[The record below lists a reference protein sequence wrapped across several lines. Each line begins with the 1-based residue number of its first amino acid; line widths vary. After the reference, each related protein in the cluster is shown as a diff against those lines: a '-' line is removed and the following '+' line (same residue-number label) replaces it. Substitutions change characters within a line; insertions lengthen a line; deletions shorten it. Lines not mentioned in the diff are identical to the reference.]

1 MIRSTGRKTWI
12 TVLVVLLM
20 GISAY
25 LGTKSRKI
33 DLKKV
38 RPLDGS
44 TMTVVPGVHLLGG
57 LGPAAAY
64 AVETSDG
71 LVLIDAGLE
80 ADAQRLKSEM
90 SKLGIDW
97 KKLRAIFL
105 THVHGDHCGGAER
118 LRAET
123 GARVYAGFAD
133 APILAAG
140 EPRDAFFSTY
150 KMPGHSTHRTTVDVT
165 LLGHEFVSFG
175 HAQFGDTEIEVLNAP
190 GHTTGSTCYLMQR
203 AGLRILFSG
212 DVIYRLGNKPLGT
225 YSTYL
230 APRYRGDA
238 NAYLDTLRRMI
249 EMPVPDLVLPGH
261 PNASGGPQSP
271 RLSQQEWKAIFE
283 TGIEE
288 MERLIS
294 RFRAD
299 GANFLDDHPK
309 QLLPDLFYLGD
320 FQSACVYG
328 FFSNSRFFL
337 VDAPGGP
344 GLNEFI
350 KSQLREMDHETTE
363 PFAILLTACGEKETA
378 GLNSLLEQN
387 RIQVIAPSEGVDKV
401 KKLCPPGTTVI
412 SADELKNKEW
422 FPVTQIELG
431 GSEVARTAYLV
442 KFGDKTALF
451 SGRIPVMI
459 DTQSPDELASL
470 LPTSRRNAFD
480 YLVAIRKLGEI
491 QPTLWLPASSENGQ
505 NANLYENTW
514 KTILERNTIIANKIL
529 KRGQ

>member
-1 MIRSTGRKTWI
+1 MIRSIGRKTWI
-12 TVLVVLLM
+12 AVLVVLLM
-20 GISAY
+20 GVSTY
-25 LGTKSRKI
+25 LGTRKWKF

-57 LGPAAAY
+57 IGPAAAY

-80 ADAQRLKSEM
+80 GDAQRLKSEM
-90 SKLGIDW
+90 AKVGLDW

-123 GARVYAGFAD
+123 GARVYAGFGD
-133 APILAAG
+133 APILNAG

-150 KMPGHSTHRTTVDVT
+150 KMPGHSPHPTTVDVT
-165 LLGHEFVSFG
+165 LRGHEFVSFG
-175 HAQFGDTEIEVLNAP
+175 NVEIEVLNTP
-190 GHTTGSTCYLMQR
+190 GHTIGSTCYLIRR
-203 AGLRILFSG
+203 AGLQILFSG

-249 EMPVPDLVLPGH
+249 DMPVPDLVLPGH
-261 PNASGGPQSP
+261 PNASGRPQSP

-283 TGIEE
+283 NGIEE
-288 MERLIS
+288 MERLNA

-309 QLLPDLFYLGD
+309 QLLPDLFYLGE

-344 GLNEFI
+344 GLNDLI
-350 KSQLREMDHETTE
+350 KSQLHEMEHETTE

-378 GLNSLLEQN
+378 GLNSLLEQS
-387 RIQVIAPSEGVDKV
+387 RVQVIAPHEGVDKV

-412 SADELKNKEW
+412 SADELKHKEW
-422 FPVTQIELG
+422 FPVTQIDLG
-431 GSEVARTAYLV
+431 GADEARTAYLV
-442 KFGDKTALF
+442 KFGDKTVLF

-459 DTQSPDELASL
+459 DTQAPDELASL
-470 LPTSRRNAFD
+470 LPTSRRHAFD

-491 QPTLWLPASSENGQ
+491 QPTLWLPAVSVNGQ

-514 KTILERNTIIANKIL
+514 KTILERNAVIANKIL
-529 KRGQ
+529 KSGQ